1 MNSVSAAIVS
11 RRVQLGITQTEVSRR
26 SGVSQPS
33 ISDIEA
39 GATPRNSTLAK
50 LAKALRCQPNDLD
63 PTYGM
68 KGRNTRSS
76 RGGLKPAKT
85 FVDPEVV
92 SLLDELA
99 DELANGF
106 GFVPSHLQ
114 VIQFLAKKAAISPAQ
129 EREGKSFVR
138 SANPGVERD

>member
-11 RRVQLGITQTEVSRR
+11 RRVELGITQSEVSRR

-50 LAKALRCQPNDLD
+50 LAKALRCQPKDLD
-63 PTYGM
+63 PSYGL

-85 FVDPEVV
+85 SADIAVV
-92 SLLDELA
+92 SLLDDLA
-99 DELANGF
+99 AGLASGF

-114 VIQFLAKKAAISPAQ
+114 VIQFLAKKAGISTSHDQ
-129 EREGKSFVR
+129 IGKSTIR
-138 SANPGVERD
+138 SVHHSVERD